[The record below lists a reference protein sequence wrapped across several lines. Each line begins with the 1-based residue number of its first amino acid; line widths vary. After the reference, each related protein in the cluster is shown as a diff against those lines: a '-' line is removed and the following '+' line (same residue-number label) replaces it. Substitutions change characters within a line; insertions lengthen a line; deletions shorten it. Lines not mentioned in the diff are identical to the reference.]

1 MGFQMQIRAED
12 NWERFGSRVSRGP
25 QSPAVQNQPLPL
37 QRAFLFW
44 SESCHFW
51 VHNQDLIIVHHV
63 LPMWKLSGLAFKLY
77 SGNKVSFGGKIGPHD
92 LMHGLELRV
101 PHAPVVSSMETE
113 VPPVK
118 CSTPLFLPLPLW
130 IVTFLPLFL
139 PLFSPRQVSSSSWC
153 PFRPQGREHSP
164 DHEGIH
170 RTKKWADQAW
180 WLPCVSGLCSLQTQG
195 LSFFLKHSDETYHSE
210 FSYVDT

>member
-1 MGFQMQIRAED
+1 MSFLCGNFLAWPLNCILATKYPSGE
-12 NWERFGSRVSRGP
+12 NWAPRSHAWPGA
-25 QSPAVQNQPLPL
+25 QSA
-37 QRAFLFW
+37 
-44 SESCHFW
+44 
-51 VHNQDLIIVHHV
+51 
-63 LPMWKLSGLAFKLY
+63 
-77 SGNKVSFGGKIGPHD
+77 
-92 LMHGLELRV
+92 
-101 PHAPVVSSMETE
+101 HAPVASSMETE
-113 VPPVK
+113 VPPLK

-170 RTKKWADQAW
+170 QTKKWADQAW